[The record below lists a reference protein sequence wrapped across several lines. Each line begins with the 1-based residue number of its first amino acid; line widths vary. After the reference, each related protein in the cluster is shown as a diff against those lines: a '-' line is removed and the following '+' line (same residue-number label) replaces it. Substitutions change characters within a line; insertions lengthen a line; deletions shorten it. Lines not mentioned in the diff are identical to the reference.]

1 MRIVLMGP
9 PGAGKGTQ
17 AKKLAEAFDVP
28 HISTGDMLRSAV
40 QEGTPL
46 GKKARE
52 YMDKGLLVPDEVIT
66 GIVRER
72 LRDKSCEKGFIL
84 DGFPRT
90 IPQAESLEEALGEM
104 GIRLDA
110 VVNIVVPREELIERF
125 TGRRVCEVCGFTYHV
140 KYNPPQKEGIC
151 DKCGG
156 KLIMRADDDVKT
168 VENRI
173 NVYEQQTRPLI
184 EYYDRKNLLVNI
196 DGNRP
201 IDVVFEDIKS
211 RLRGEG

>member
-17 AKKLAEAFDVP
+17 AKKLAEFFGVP
-28 HISTGDMLRSAV
+28 QIATGDILRAAV

-46 GKKARE
+46 GKKAKE
-52 YMDKGLLVPDEVIT
+52 YMDKGLLVPDDVMT
-66 GIVRER
+66 GIVKER
-72 LRDKSCEKGFIL
+72 LQEKNTENGFIL

-90 IPQAESLEEALGEM
+90 IPQAESLEKILEEM
-104 GIRLDA
+104 GVKLDA
-110 VVNIVVPREELIERF
+110 VVNIVVPRQELIERF
-125 TGRRVCEVCGFTYHV
+125 AGRRVCEVCGSTYHI

-156 KLIMRADDDVKT
+156 KLITRADDDVRT
-168 VENRI
+168 VEKRI
-173 NVYEQQTRPLI
+173 DVYERETKPLVD
-184 EYYDRKNLLVNI
+184 YYQRKNMLVNI

-201 IDVVFEDIKS
+201 IETVFEDIKS